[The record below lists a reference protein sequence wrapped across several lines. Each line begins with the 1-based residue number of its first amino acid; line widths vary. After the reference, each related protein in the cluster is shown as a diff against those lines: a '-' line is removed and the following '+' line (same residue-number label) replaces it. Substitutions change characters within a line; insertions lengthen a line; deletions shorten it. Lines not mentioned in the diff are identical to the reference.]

1 MSTVPNL
8 TQSVNVLVALGLLS
22 HTEAAEV
29 EHCVDDA
36 VYTLESLTNE
46 IEKHPEVF
54 NLLKESIQ
62 LDKMNNILNNYTLFQ
77 DRFDLLPNL
86 IPDYRDATI
95 HFEKE
100 PEEDNKNVRKVYVSS
115 EELGFSSKFIGLE
128 ILKDSINFVQG
139 QIAVPYDIIKE
150 LNQL

>member
-22 HTEAAEV
+22 HTEASEV

-36 VYTLESLTNE
+36 VYTLETLTSE

-62 LDKMNNILNNYTLFQ
+62 LDKMNNILNNYSLFQ

-86 IPDYRDATI
+86 IPDYRDAAL
-95 HFEKE
+95 HYAKE

-115 EELGFSSKFIGLE
+115 EELGFSYKFIGLE